1 MAIPIRTKHAK
12 SAWKSSAKPVVVK
25 RPWGHEISWGAFNEV
40 HGKILY
46 IETGKRT
53 SYKYNVQKNEVLY
66 LLKGRAEIT
75 YGDEYSLTD
84 PIGHPVVTEI
94 FEEGHT
100 LAVQS
105 SCPYRIKALQ
115 ECEIVE
121 IGNNKSSAVVR
132 IADDYGRTGT
142 DE

>member
-1 MAIPIRTKHAK
+1 MSFTHQQKHAK
-12 SAWKSSAKPVVVK
+12 SAWKSSHRPTVTEK
-25 RPWGHEISWGAFNEV
+25 PWGREIAWGAFNDA

-46 IETGKRT
+46 IRTGERT

-66 LLKGRAEIT
+66 LLKGKAEIT
-75 YGDEYSLTD
+75 FGDEYSLTD
-84 PIGHPVVTEI
+84 PIGHPVITEI
-94 FEEGHT
+94 FEEGQT

-132 IADDYGRTGT
+132 IADDYGRA
-142 DE
+142 DSNE

>member
-1 MAIPIRTKHAK
+1 MSFMHQQKHAK
-12 SAWKSSAKPVVVK
+12 SAWKSSSKPSIVEK
-25 RPWGHEISWGAFNEV
+25 PWGHEISWGAFNDA

-46 IETGKRT
+46 IRAGERT

-66 LLKGRAEIT
+66 LLKGKAEIT
-75 YGDEYSLTD
+75 FGDEYSLTD
-84 PIGHPVVTEI
+84 PIGHPIVTEI
-94 FEEGHT
+94 FEEGQT

-105 SCPYRIKALQ
+105 ACPYRIKAIQ

-132 IADDYGRTGT
+132 IADDYGRA
-142 DE
+142 DSNE